1 MTNYRQI
8 FNTPYSIFGLFI
20 IISLSLLI
28 FIINKDIKKSCYNI
42 GTHLI
47 LSGVITIILSLIIN
61 FGISIIIPNNYQ
73 ILINVISKNLFKNL
87 IFYSVICI
95 TTGIILIIIFYLIP
109 KKIYKKSIK
118 T

>member
-8 FNTPYSIFGLFI
+8 FNTPYSIFGLLL

-61 FGISIIIPNNYQ
+61 FGISIIIPNHYQ

-95 TTGIILIIIFYLIP
+95 TTGILFITISRFIP